1 MQKLKAILTLIRFPN
16 LVFIFL
22 TQIIAYYFI
31 ICPAVAKSSA
41 LPTLNFQSST
51 LLFISTVLIAAAG
64 YIINDYFDMGIDM
77 VNKPHKMTIE
87 KYFSRRRII
96 IWHILLNILGL
107 LIAGYIAFHFAKL
120 RYLSVQI
127 ICILLLLV
135 YSTTFKRKLF
145 SGNLMIAILTSLT
158 LYTTALYEPKFHLY
172 DLKNTDSVS
181 LWIYLLFS
189 FCITLMREIIKDIE
203 DIKGDL
209 VQNCKTIPLVFG
221 INRAK
226 KIIYLIAFILTSII
240 ILSSIY
246 LLHTNIILII
256 SLLIGIV
263 FPLLITL
270 FLLWKANTSKQ
281 FHQISTYIKII
292 TFIGILS
299 MTLI

>member
-1 MQKLKAILTLIRFPN
+1 VVRDQN
-16 LVFIFL
+16 
-22 TQIIAYYFI
+22 IIMH
-31 ICPAVAKSSA
+31 S
-41 LPTLNFQSST
+41 L
-51 LLFISTVLIAAAG
+51 
-64 YIINDYFDMGIDM
+64 
-77 VNKPHKMTIE
+77 H
-87 KYFSRRRII
+87 
-96 IWHILLNILGL
+96 
-107 LIAGYIAFHFAKL
+107 
-120 RYLSVQI
+120 
-127 ICILLLLV
+127 
-135 YSTTFKRKLF
+135 TFKRKLF

-158 LYTTALYEPKFHLY
+158 LYNTALYEPKFHLY

-226 KIIYLIAFILTSII
+226 KIIYSIAFILTSII

-246 LLHTNIILII
+246 LLHTNIILKI

>member
-1 MQKLKAILTLIRFPN
+1 
-16 LVFIFL
+16 
-22 TQIIAYYFI
+22 
-31 ICPAVAKSSA
+31 
-41 LPTLNFQSST
+41 
-51 LLFISTVLIAAAG
+51 
-64 YIINDYFDMGIDM
+64 
-77 VNKPHKMTIE
+77 
-87 KYFSRRRII
+87 
-96 IWHILLNILGL
+96 
-107 LIAGYIAFHFAKL
+107 
-120 RYLSVQI
+120 
-127 ICILLLLV
+127 
-135 YSTTFKRKLF
+135 
-145 SGNLMIAILTSLT
+145 
-158 LYTTALYEPKFHLY
+158 
-172 DLKNTDSVS
+172 
-181 LWIYLLFS
+181 
-189 FCITLMREIIKDIE
+189 MREIIKDIE

-246 LLHTNIILII
+246 WLHTNIILII

-270 FLLWKANTSKQ
+270 YLLWKANTSKQ

>member
-31 ICPAVAKSSA
+31 IFPAVTKSSA

-107 LIAGYIAFHFAKL
+107 LIAGYIAFHFAKF
-120 RYLSVQI
+120 RYLSIQI

-135 YSTTFKRKLF
+135 YSTTFKRKLI

-158 LYTTALYEPKFHLY
+158 LYNTALYEPKFHLY

-181 LWIYLLFS
+181 LWTYLLFS